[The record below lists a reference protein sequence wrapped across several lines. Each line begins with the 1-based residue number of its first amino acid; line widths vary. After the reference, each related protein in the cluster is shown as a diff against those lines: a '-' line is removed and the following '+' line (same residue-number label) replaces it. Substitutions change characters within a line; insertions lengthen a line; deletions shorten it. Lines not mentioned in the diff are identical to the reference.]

1 MGKKCFPFWCFIDDK
16 TPIPYNKTVLFF
28 STTLDRKRNTMRIG
42 LLEDNSAIHE
52 YLTTVLQLSGHTVST
67 HTDGLSLLDELL
79 AEQSAETPL
88 PYDLVIVD
96 ILLPGT
102 LSGLAVINSIRQNIP
117 PETLPIIVVS
127 AASQHQL
134 EQIRERFPDVQ
145 VLQKPFPMKT
155 LLELIESKHVGDTI

>member
-1 MGKKCFPFWCFIDDK
+1 
-16 TPIPYNKTVLFF
+16 
-28 STTLDRKRNTMRIG
+28 MRIG
-42 LLEDNSAIHE
+42 LLEDNTSIHE

-67 HTDGLSLLDELL
+67 HTVGLSLLDELL

-134 EQIRERFPDVQ
+134 EQIHERFPDVQ

-155 LLELIESKHVGDTI
+155 LLGLIESKHVGDTI

>member
-67 HTDGLSLLDELL
+67 HTDGLSLLDDLL
-79 AEQSAETPL
+79 AEQSVETPL
-88 PYDLVIVD
+88 PYDLMIVD
-96 ILLPGT
+96 ILLSGT
-102 LSGLAVINSIRQNIP
+102 IFCLTVFNSIRQNIL
-117 PETLPIIVVS
+117 PETFPIIFLS
-127 AASQHQL
+127 
-134 EQIRERFPDVQ
+134 
-145 VLQKPFPMKT
+145 
-155 LLELIESKHVGDTI
+155 

>member
-67 HTDGLSLLDELL
+67 HTVGLSLLDELL

-117 PETLPIIVVS
+117 P
-127 AASQHQL
+127 
-134 EQIRERFPDVQ
+134 DVQ

>member
-1 MGKKCFPFWCFIDDK
+1 M
-16 TPIPYNKTVLFF
+16 
-28 STTLDRKRNTMRIG
+28 
-42 LLEDNSAIHE
+42 
-52 YLTTVLQLSGHTVST
+52 LQLSGHTVST
-67 HTDGLSLLDELL
+67 HTVGLSLLDELL